1 MSQRP
6 ELVWESGGPPALNR
20 PIMVLALTGLF
31 DISSVAT
38 KTIEHLVSNHKVE
51 TVATI
56 DPDGFYDFQQERPTV
71 WLDEYGDRQISWPA
85 NEFHAIRYPG
95 SPHDLVV
102 LSGVEPHVRWRTFCE
117 LVVEVARR
125 TGCEVVV
132 TVGASPEAV
141 PHTRTPGVFGS
152 TTNDEL
158 ARALGL
164 SRPQYQGPTGVFGVL
179 QEMLD
184 RSGLPGVSLRVP
196 VPHYLMNAEHPKST
210 AALLRHLE
218 HVIGVP
224 TGHAALAEEI
234 DRWTELHRTA
244 VQDDPQARS
253 FLEVL
258 ERDFDRRTEA
268 AIPSAD
274 DLASQFEQFLR
285 DQRPDE

>member
-1 MSQRP
+1 MARRE
-6 ELVWESGGPPALNR
+6 ELVWEGDGPPVLNR
-20 PIMVLALTGLF
+20 PVMVLALTGLF
-31 DISSVAT
+31 DIAQVAT
-38 KTIEHLVSNHKVE
+38 KAIEHLVSTHNVE

-56 DPDGFYDFQQERPTV
+56 DGDGFYDFQQERPTV
-71 WLDEYGDRQISWPA
+71 WLDEYGDRQISWPS

-95 SPHDLVV
+95 LPHDLIVM
-102 LSGVEPHVRWRTFCE
+102 SGVEPHVRWRTFAE
-117 LVVEVARR
+117 LVLEVARR
-125 TGCEVVV
+125 TGCEVIV
-132 TVGASPEAV
+132 TIGASPEAV
-141 PHTRTPGVFGS
+141 PHTRTPNVFGS

-179 QEMLD
+179 QQMID
-184 RSGLPGVSLRVP
+184 QSGVPGVSLRVP
-196 VPHYLMNAEHPKST
+196 VPHYLMNSEHPKCT

-224 TGHAALAEEI
+224 TGHGAFAAEI
-234 DRWTELHRTA
+234 GRWTELHDAA
-244 VQDDPQARS
+244 VEDDPQARS
-253 FLEVL
+253 FLAML